1 MTWISPMFGGYQ
13 KILKINFQSCTHH
26 CCEKMQNPLTT
37 CKHYPE
43 EVSIILLF
51 FFFFNEPYIDLSQLV
66 RLKIFRIQQ
75 LNFLYALASR

>member
-13 KILKINFQSCTHH
+13 KILKINFLSCTHH
-26 CCEKMQNPLTT
+26 CCEKNAKSINNMQALSWRGLHYSPL
-37 CKHYPE
+37 
-43 EVSIILLF
+43 